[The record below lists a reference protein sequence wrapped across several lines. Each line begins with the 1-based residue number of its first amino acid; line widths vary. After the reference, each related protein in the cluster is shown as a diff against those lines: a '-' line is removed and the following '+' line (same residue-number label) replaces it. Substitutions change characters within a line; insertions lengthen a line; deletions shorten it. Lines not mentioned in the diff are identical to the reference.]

1 MKNVYGFDHM
11 AMQHLADE
19 TRKTGWEWIDAHPRM
34 ETPPVWEPLEREVV
48 DQSISRGEWCLFI
61 AGVLFGVL
69 GASLFV

>member
-11 AMQHLADE
+11 ADE
-19 TRKTGWEWIDAHPRM
+19 AKSRTGWEWIDSHPRM
-34 ETPPVWEPLEREVV
+34 ETPPVLEPLEREVV

>member
-1 MKNVYGFDHM
+1 MKNVYGFEHM

>member
-1 MKNVYGFDHM
+1 MKNVYGFEHM

-19 TRKTGWEWIDAHPRM
+19 TRKTGWEWIDAHPKK

-69 GASLFV
+69 GAGLFL

>member
-1 MKNVYGFDHM
+1 MKNVYGFEHM

-34 ETPPVWEPLEREVV
+34 ETPHVWAELEPPDE
-48 DQSISRGEWCLFI
+48 SISRGEWCLFI

>member
-1 MKNVYGFDHM
+1 MKNVYGFEHM

-19 TRKTGWEWIDAHPRM
+19 TRKTGWEWIDAHPKM
-34 ETPPVWEPLEREVV
+34 ETPPVWEPREREVV

-69 GASLFV
+69 GAGLFL